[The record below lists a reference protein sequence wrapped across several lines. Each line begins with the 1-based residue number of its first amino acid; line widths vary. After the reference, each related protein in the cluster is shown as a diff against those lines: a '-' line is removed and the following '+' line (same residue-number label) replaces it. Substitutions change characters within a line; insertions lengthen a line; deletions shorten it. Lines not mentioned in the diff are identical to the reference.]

1 MDGSIEVAESFF
13 SYICGKLLGDGC
25 ITLQPGRKPR
35 FQFIHAASD
44 FEWCNYCYKELSSHI
59 PLNPPKYRKVEDS
72 RISKGFTERYTV
84 QSKTAK
90 MITYLESI
98 WYTNRKK
105 VIPFDY
111 LEKYLDEKALA
122 WWYLDDGHLKIDNGI
137 PKKIILSTD
146 NFTQIEN
153 QQLIKFLEQKFSLF
167 FSLDGQNRL
176 VLYDQL
182 QIYYFS
188 RLVDPFLHPSMDR
201 KRIFN
206 KLAPSKTSPKRTT
219 IYLPKEFILFKP
231 TNEINGQLNFLPQL
245 HKVSTDHESYLYHY
259 KKYFL
264 PLRELENTKP
274 YQIAIEQKHWN
285 FLNDIKRLTGLNNSQ
300 IVTLCFALGT
310 EQKGQLS
317 T

>member
-1 MDGSIEVAESFF
+1 MNGSIEVAENFL

-59 PLNPPKYRKVEDS
+59 PLNPPKYSRVEDS

-84 QSKTAK
+84 QSKTAEI
-90 MITYLESI
+90 ITYLESI

-111 LEKYLDEKALA
+111 LEKHLDEKALA
-122 WWYLDDGHLKIDNGI
+122 WWYLDDGHLKTDNEF
-137 PKKIILSTD
+137 PRKIILSTD

-153 QQLIKFLEQKFSLF
+153 QQLIKVLEQKFSLF

-188 RLVDPFLHPSMDR
+188 RLVHPFLHPSMDR
-201 KRIFN
+201 KTI
-206 KLAPSKTSPKRTT
+206 KTKPTTRGASPKRTT
-219 IYLPKEFILFKP
+219 IYLPKEFNLIKP
-231 TNEINGQLNFLPQL
+231 TNEMNNQLSFLPKL
-245 HKVSTDHESYLYHY
+245 HKVSTNHESYLYHY

-264 PLRELENTKP
+264 PIRELKNTKS
-274 YQIAIEQKHWN
+274 YQITIEQKHWY
-285 FLNDIKRLTGLNNSQ
+285 FFNDIKRLTGLNNSQ
-300 IVTLCFALGT
+300 IATLCFILGN
-310 EQKGQLS
+310 
-317 T
+317 